1 MFYDAN
7 ETIKAEEIWVYPR
20 HELCKMI
27 AESKD
32 LRLDIPLPIGV
43 TLDDNQKIGLLQA
56 VKVECEGREART
68 LLLQEGNDAIQELM
82 IRLVSKFLSGKIGN
96 FAETIS
102 HYTPQFI
109 KTVGK
114 KLVSG
119 ASGLIAWIWRHPFW
133 CLYISSAT
141 RCIRI
146 MMCLWSNGI
155 EWSLLK
161 PVAYKML
168 ERWGKPGTMF
178 IEMCKSMINAFFC
191 IAEVAEKSMK
201 GQLLKAGIQ
210 AISQCFKGTIIL
222 VGRVGD
228 YLMAFIEYIG
238 TEISDKFKISNAWTW
253 MKENMA
259 PSKMSTFLEL
269 DKITRIIDKPKHVL
283 VETVVLNLV
292 LKKPAIII
300 NMVCMFTI
308 SIPAEAL
315 IESVIK
321 VSTTGANTI
330 KTIEEYTEKIAGVLI
345 QAKQFQQAIQSFIEA
360 LSDIVSYII
369 CNIKTYYNY
378 PNDCCSDTSNLVR
391 VLMNMQNTKEDR
403 YVLSPWWSIDKSER
417 IIFNNKN
424 SEYFLHYEP
433 YKNEL
438 KQEL

>member
-1 MFYDAN
+1 
-7 ETIKAEEIWVYPR
+7 
-20 HELCKMI
+20 
-27 AESKD
+27 
-32 LRLDIPLPIGV
+32 
-43 TLDDNQKIGLLQA
+43 
-56 VKVECEGREART
+56 
-68 LLLQEGNDAIQELM
+68 
-82 IRLVSKFLSGKIGN
+82 
-96 FAETIS
+96 
-102 HYTPQFI
+102 
-109 KTVGK
+109 
-114 KLVSG
+114 
-119 ASGLIAWIWRHPFW
+119 
-133 CLYISSAT
+133 
-141 RCIRI
+141 
-146 MMCLWSNGI
+146 
-155 EWSLLK
+155 
-161 PVAYKML
+161 
-168 ERWGKPGTMF
+168 
-178 IEMCKSMINAFFC
+178 
-191 IAEVAEKSMK
+191 
-201 GQLLKAGIQ
+201 
-210 AISQCFKGTIIL
+210 
-222 VGRVGD
+222 
-228 YLMAFIEYIG
+228 
-238 TEISDKFKISNAWTW
+238 
-253 MKENMA
+253 
-259 PSKMSTFLEL
+259 MSTFLEL

-424 SEYFLHYEP
+424 SEYFTL
-433 YKNEL
+433 
-438 KQEL
+438 